1 MSEKIKFNFEDW
13 DVNISDR
20 SRNRMKLRIKLNKQE
35 TEAFKAFYETVK
47 PAEITQ
53 DQFLKQIFLYGCD
66 AVNQQLV
73 EAVKQYAEEHKE
85 ELEEQGITFD
95 TSGEVA
101 KFHTAEDIESDGSVV
116 IFDDSEE

>member
-1 MSEKIKFNFEDW
+1 
-13 DVNISDR
+13 
-20 SRNRMKLRIKLNKQE
+20 MKLRIKLNKQE
-35 TEAFKAFYETVK
+35 SEAFKAFYETVK
-47 PAEITQ
+47 PEELTQ
-53 DQFLKQIFLYGCD
+53 DMFLKQIFLYGCD

-85 ELEEQGITFD
+85 ELEEKGISFE

-101 KFHTAEDIESDGSVV
+101 KFTSAEDIESEGSVA